1 MHLLCH
7 TSGTLTPT
15 ARSCLDTRA
24 MSRISLRITLNR
36 RGWSRTSKGMNLKP
50 LCIPTVVGRIKRP
63 SLGACHGTQRAAR
76 IRHIRL
82 PFG

>member
-1 MHLLCH
+1 MLI
-7 TSGTLTPT
+7 SGFGAMYVP
-15 ARSCLDTRA
+15 RSFGVAPHAL
-24 MSRISLRITLNR
+24 RISLRITLNR
-36 RGWSRTSKGMNLKP
+36 RGWIRTNKGMNLKP
-50 LCIPTVVGRIKRP
+50 LFIPAVAGRIKRP